1 MAKELPFFKFNVSEW
16 LTGDISFE
24 DYEVQGLF
32 IKVCCEYWNRSNKL
46 TIKEA
51 KKRTRTNKEIDYL
64 IANGFISRKFN
75 DISIKF
81 LDEERFNI
89 EAKSLKLSIA
99 GRKGGLRV
107 AKATPKHKEEE
118 IEIEVDKEEEI
129 EKKRKEEPIPH
140 WNIDLPTGVKKQKK

>member
-24 DYEVQGLF
+24 PYDVQGLF
-32 IKVCCEYWNRSNKL
+32 IRVCCEYWNRNNKL

-51 KKRTRTNKEIDYL
+51 KKRTRTTTEIDDL
-64 IANGFISRKFN
+64 ITKGFISRKFN

-81 LDEERFNI
+81 LDEERTNI

-99 GRKGGLRV
+99 GRKGGLKQ
-107 AKATPKHKEEE
+107 AKGRLKHKEEE
-118 IEIEVDKEEEI
+118 VEIEIETDEEE
-129 EKKRKEEPIPH
+129 EKKEIRKPVQH
-140 WNIDLPTGVKKQKK
+140 WNQDLPTGL

>member
-24 DYEVQGLF
+24 DYDVQGLF
-32 IKVCCEYWNRSNKL
+32 IRVCCEYWNRSNKL

-51 KKRTRTNKEIDYL
+51 KKRTRTTKEIDYL
-64 IANGFISRKFN
+64 ITKGFISRKFN

-107 AKATPKHKEEE
+107 AKASPKHKEIEVE

-129 EKKRKEEPIPH
+129 EKKREEPILH
-140 WNIDLPTGVKKQKK
+140 WNRNLPTGIK